1 MSNTRH
7 WDEIYSNKLSD
18 KVGWYTPHLI
28 TPLNWIE
35 GLNLDPDEA
44 IIDVGGGASTLV
56 DDLLEKGH
64 KNITILDLS
73 KRAIQ
78 LTQKRLGNI
87 SSLVTW
93 LQGDV
98 TRLEFPNQYY
108 RLWHDRAVFHFLT
121 EPEIRQRYKD
131 ALLEALQIDG
141 FFIIGAFAPEA
152 PPQCSGLPV
161 QRYNSQSLSKLFGNE
176 FELRL
181 SQYESHFTPFG
192 LEQAYVYCLFQRT
205 T

>member
-1 MSNTRH
+1 M
-7 WDEIYSNKLSD
+7 YSNKPAN
-18 KVGWYTPHLI
+18 KVGWYASHLI
-28 TPLNWIE
+28 TSLNWIE
-35 GLNLDPDEA
+35 GLDLDPDEA

-64 KNITILDLS
+64 ENIAILDIS

-78 LTQKRLGNI
+78 LTQERLAND

-98 TRLEFPNQYY
+98 TRLELPSRYY

-131 ALLEALQIDG
+131 SLLEALQIGG
-141 FFIIGAFAPEA
+141 FFIIGTFAPKA

-161 QRYNSQSLSKLFGNE
+161 QRYTSQSLSALFGNE
-176 FELRL
+176 FELKL
-181 SQYESHFTPFG
+181 SQYESHFTPSG
-192 LEQAYVYCLFQRT
+192 LEQAYVYCLFQRIR
-205 T
+205 

>member
-64 KNITILDLS
+64 KNITILYRSYPPYPLNLDNRS
-73 KRAIQ
+73 GRA
-78 LTQKRLGNI
+78 
-87 SSLVTW
+87 
-93 LQGDV
+93 
-98 TRLEFPNQYY
+98 
-108 RLWHDRAVFHFLT
+108 
-121 EPEIRQRYKD
+121 
-131 ALLEALQIDG
+131 
-141 FFIIGAFAPEA
+141 
-152 PPQCSGLPV
+152 
-161 QRYNSQSLSKLFGNE
+161 
-176 FELRL
+176 
-181 SQYESHFTPFG
+181 
-192 LEQAYVYCLFQRT
+192 
-205 T
+205 